1 LHGRLV
7 NGGAFGHVFLDEPER
22 AAEAAAILDQLEGLD
37 AWVGAELPERL
48 RYRHPTRTGDVFAL
62 AAPPFRIGGSASSFR
77 DLQFALGRLAGRR
90 LGMHGYDPAAS
101 PEMGGIFLA
110 LGRGV
115 PAGERPGRVRAI
127 DVAPT
132 VARLLGIE
140 PPASCEGDAIAAI
153 APPVAAS
160 R

>member
-1 LHGRLV
+1 
-7 NGGAFGHVFLDEPER
+7 
-22 AAEAAAILDQLEGLD
+22 
-37 AWVGAELPERL
+37 
-48 RYRHPTRTGDVFAL
+48 
-62 AAPPFRIGGSASSFR
+62 
-77 DLQFALGRLAGRR
+77 
-90 LGMHGYDPAAS
+90 
-101 PEMGGIFLA
+101 
-110 LGRGV
+110 
-115 PAGERPGRVRAI
+115 VRAI